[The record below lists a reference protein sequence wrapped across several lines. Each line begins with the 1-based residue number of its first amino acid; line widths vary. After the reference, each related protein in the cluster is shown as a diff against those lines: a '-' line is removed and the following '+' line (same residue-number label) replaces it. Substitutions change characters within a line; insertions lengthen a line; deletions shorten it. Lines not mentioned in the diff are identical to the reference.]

1 MARPRSGHSGAPCLL
16 GRLARAEPPW
26 PTRTR
31 WPVQSQFAGVHSKSG
46 RPAAARAGAARWVTS
61 FTDGMCAMN
70 SRSGRKTRLMAAVV
84 GGGAVVAV
92 GALSASL
99 TPMSGANEADSD
111 IVNVAST
118 TAETTPPAA
127 PSIAEA
133 VPAIRGPA
141 PLYAGQAPN
150 ANPQ

>member
-1 MARPRSGHSGAPCLL
+1 MTRPRSGHSGAPSLL
-16 GRLARAEPPW
+16 GQLARAGQCSHSSRAFTRNRFGTQRRAPP
-26 PTRTR
+26 
-31 WPVQSQFAGVHSKSG
+31 QSG
-46 RPAAARAGAARWVTS
+46 VTS

-84 GGGAVVAV
+84 GGGAVMAV

-111 IVNVAST
+111 IVNVGST
-118 TAETTPPAA
+118 TTATTPPAA
-127 PSIAEA
+127 PSIAVA

-141 PLYAGQAPN
+141 PLFAGEAPD

>member
-1 MARPRSGHSGAPCLL
+1 
-16 GRLARAEPPW
+16 
-26 PTRTR
+26 
-31 WPVQSQFAGVHSKSG
+31 
-46 RPAAARAGAARWVTS
+46 
-61 FTDGMCAMN
+61 MN

-133 VPAIRGPA
+133 VPTIRGPA

>member
-1 MARPRSGHSGAPCLL
+1 
-16 GRLARAEPPW
+16 
-26 PTRTR
+26 
-31 WPVQSQFAGVHSKSG
+31 
-46 RPAAARAGAARWVTS
+46 
-61 FTDGMCAMN
+61 
-70 SRSGRKTRLMAAVV
+70 
-84 GGGAVVAV
+84 
-92 GALSASL
+92 
-99 TPMSGANEADSD
+99 MSGANEADSD